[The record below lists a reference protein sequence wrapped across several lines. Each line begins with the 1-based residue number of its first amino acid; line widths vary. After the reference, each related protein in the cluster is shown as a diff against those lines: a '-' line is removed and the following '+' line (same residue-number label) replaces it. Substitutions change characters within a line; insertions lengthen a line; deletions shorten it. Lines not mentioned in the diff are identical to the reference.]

1 MTPTQ
6 ISALIFL
13 ILSATLLYWLGY
25 RSGLADGRKHQPE
38 PSTRSKAV

>member
-13 ILSATLLYWLGY
+13 ILSTALLYWLGY
-25 RSGLADGRKHQPE
+25 RNGLSDGRKHHPG
-38 PSTRSKAV
+38 PGTRRKSA

>member
-13 ILSATLLYWLGY
+13 ILSAAVLYWLGY
-25 RSGLADGRKHQPE
+25 SNGLADGRKHQPE
-38 PSTRSKAV
+38 PRTRRKAA

>member
-13 ILSATLLYWLGY
+13 ILSAALLYWLGY
-25 RSGLADGRKHQPE
+25 RNGLADGRKHQPKPCARRKE
-38 PSTRSKAV
+38 A

>member
-13 ILSATLLYWLGY
+13 ILSVALLYWLRY
-25 RSGLADGRKHQPE
+25 RNGLADGRKHHPE
-38 PSTRSKAV
+38 YCTRRKAA